1 MPLTTVEE
9 ADVYIKEINK
19 HLDAL
24 GKLSVE
30 AGMYS
35 HAAVWHGIHA
45 AFLHSPE
52 EFETIVDM
60 VGMYLEASVERYI
73 LGFQKEA

>member
-9 ADVYIKEINK
+9 ADVYIEEINK
-19 HLDAL
+19 HLEAL
-24 GKLSVE
+24 KKLSIE
-30 AGMYS
+30 AGLYN
-35 HAAVWHGIHA
+35 HAAVWCALHA

-60 VGMYLEASVERYI
+60 VGMYLEASVERYMPR
-73 LGFQKEA
+73 FQKEA